1 MAVWY
6 NRVCEVGQT
15 IAGRAS
21 VMRKVRAPPG
31 RRPANGLAG
40 GPAGKRRRKEDSRC
54 SRKRVREKLKR

>member
-21 VMRKVRAPPG
+21 VMRKVRAPQG
-31 RRPANGLAG
+31 RKLANGQAG
-40 GPAGKRRRKEDSRC
+40 
-54 SRKRVREKLKR
+54 